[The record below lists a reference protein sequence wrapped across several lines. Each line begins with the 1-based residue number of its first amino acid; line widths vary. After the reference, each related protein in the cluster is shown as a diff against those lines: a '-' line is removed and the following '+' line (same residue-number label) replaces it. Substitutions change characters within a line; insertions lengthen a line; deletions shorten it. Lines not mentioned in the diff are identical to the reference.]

1 MVSTSNLTTL
11 CVVAACLLQNV
22 AASTLQN
29 PCILQQIEATLLQDS
44 TLQDVSI
51 FVCELQGQDSK
62 LVEGGVSGSELT
74 IEIKPEDVEVL
85 LAQMENTKLDG
96 VTIYAP
102 GLAIDADNKLSFPE
116 GVEIEFGMESSSAE
130 TNGDGRRLGVR
141 DGIHSVL
148 VVRVVAS
155 NTDTSLQYPAEVL
168 SDKAFGT
175 DGDTINLRERYRSCS
190 YGQLLV
196 EPTNNTLATNGV
208 REITVNTEIIYAETK
223 SEDVVNAAKMQ
234 LGDLVGGEDVTI
246 KETFRHVIMCLPTGT
261 TLKGS
266 KDW

>member
-1 MVSTSNLTTL
+1 MISISNLTTL

-29 PCILQQIEATLLQDS
+29 PCILQQIEVTPLLQDS
-44 TLQDVSI
+44 TLQDASI

-74 IEIKPEDVEVL
+74 IEIKPEDAELL

-116 GVEIEFGMESSSAE
+116 GVEIEFGMESSSAK
-130 TNGDGRRLGVR
+130 NKGDGRRLGVR

-155 NTDTSLQYPAEVL
+155 NTDTSLQHSAEVL

-175 DGDTINLRERYRSCS
+175 GSDTINMRERYRSCS

-208 REITVNTEIIYAETK
+208 REITVDTEIVYAETK
-223 SEDVVNAAKMQ
+223 SEVVVNAAKMK
-234 LGDLVGGEDVTI
+234 LGALVGGADVSI
-246 KETFRHVIMCLPTGT
+246 KETFRHVQWDSLERTRGMV
-261 TLKGS
+261 S
-266 KDW
+266 D